1 MRMLWSLLIAC
12 MLGATAM
19 AAAPDAGSAAPAP
32 NTANVQD
39 PSQVVQQ
46 AAQGLLKDLETNRD
60 AYRKDPKLLRQ
71 LTDKHLL
78 PYFDTEFSARLVLGR
93 HWRDATPEQRQRF
106 VQAFID
112 SLIDNY
118 GKAVV
123 EFTADRLKV
132 FPSHVEPGAK
142 SATVRTEIRRDD
154 GSVVPV
160 NYALHQTD
168 QGWKAWDV
176 VIEGISYVKSFRDDF
191 GAEIDQ
197 KGLDEVIQRLESGA
211 KPAMPSTTGKK
222 S

>member
-1 MRMLWSLLIAC
+1 MRVLCSLLIAC
-12 MLGATAM
+12 MMTTGAI
-19 AAAPDAGSAAPAP
+19 AAPDAGPAAPAP
-32 NTANVQD
+32 NAANNTQD

-46 AAQGLLKDLETNRD
+46 AAQGLLKDLESNRD
-60 AYRKDPKLLRQ
+60 AYRKDSKMLRQ

-123 EFTADRLKV
+123 EFTAERLKV
-132 FPSHVEPGAK
+132 FPSHVEPGARN
-142 SATVRTEIRRDD
+142 ATVRTEIKRDD

-197 KGLDEVIQRLESGA
+197 KGLDEVIQRLEAGA
-211 KPAMPSTTGKK
+211 RPPMPATSGKK

>member
-1 MRMLWSLLIAC
+1 MRMLWILIFAC
-12 MLGATAM
+12 AVATGGA
-19 AAAPDAGSAAPAP
+19 AAAPDTGSATPAP
-32 NTANVQD
+32 SAANNQD
-39 PSQVVQQ
+39 PSAVVQE
-46 AAQGLLKDLETNRD
+46 AASGLLKDLESNRD
-60 AYRKDPKLLRQ
+60 AYRKDPKMLRQ

-93 HWRDATPEQRQRF
+93 HWRDATPDQRQRF
-106 VQAFID
+106 VQAFIN

-118 GKAVV
+118 GAAVV

-142 SATVRTEIRRDD
+142 SATVRTEIKRDD
-154 GSVVPV
+154 GTVVPV

-197 KGLDEVIQRLESGA
+197 KGIDEVIDRLQKGA
-211 KPAMPSTTGKK
+211 KPPMPSTSGKK
-222 S
+222 A